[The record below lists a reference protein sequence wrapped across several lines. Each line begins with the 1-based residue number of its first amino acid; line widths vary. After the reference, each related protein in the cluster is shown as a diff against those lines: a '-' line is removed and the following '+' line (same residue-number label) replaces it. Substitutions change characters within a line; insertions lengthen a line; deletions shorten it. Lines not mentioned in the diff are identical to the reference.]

1 MNIKKNILVFMLAA
15 GVAFSA
21 AAGTRDSSKSWK
33 DTASEMKVIID
44 DAYSLYINGNADA
57 GYERVNDAYFGHY
70 EVDGFERNTQSRIGG
85 SRFAGL
91 VFYFYS
97 TGLSVFFYY
106 VSNFIVESDFC
117 SCFFC
122 SIIKLWNKMASDRLT
137 AKRTMSSF
145 IC

>member
-85 SRFAGL
+85 SRAAGL
-91 VFYFYS
+91 VFTFTPQAFPFS
-97 TGLSVFFYY
+97 SITSVTSLLNLISAPAFFA
-106 VSNFIVESDFC
+106 
-117 SCFFC
+117 
-122 SIIKLWNKMASDRLT
+122 AS
-137 AKRTMSSF
+137 
-145 IC
+145 